1 MNKKRPS
8 RSKANFRPR
17 IFFNF
22 LAQTFTMKKII
33 LPLAFVFTS
42 MVCAQAQK
50 ATVQKLW
57 ATDTILKV
65 PESVLVDD
73 KENCIWVSNIDGAS
87 TAKDGK
93 GSISKLS
100 KSGTP
105 INLEWIT
112 GLNAPKGMAKYKQ
125 ELYVADLTELVV
137 IDIKKAV
144 IIKKIPIE
152 GSVFLNDVTVNNK
165 GAVFVSDSRTG
176 KVHRYENNVVTTE
189 VENLQ
194 GPNGLLSIEDQLL
207 ILDKGSLLSLTASG
221 AISKIMDGMDPSTDG
236 IERVAPNQYLVSCWN
251 GIVYYVIAGA
261 QKITLF
267 DTRTEK
273 INSAD
278 IGYDAKNKIIYVP
291 TFLKNSV
298 VAYQLQIQ

>member
-1 MNKKRPS
+1 
-8 RSKANFRPR
+8 
-17 IFFNF
+17 
-22 LAQTFTMKKII
+22 MKKII
-33 LPLAFVFTS
+33 LSLALA
-42 MVCAQAQK
+42 CAGLIGANAQK

-57 ATDTILKV
+57 STDTILKV

-73 KENCIWVSNIDGAS
+73 KENCLWVSNIDGAS
-87 TAKDGK
+87 NGKDGK

-100 KSGTP
+100 KTGTP
-105 INLEWIT
+105 INLEWVT

-137 IDIKKAV
+137 IDIKKGV
-144 IIKKIPIE
+144 IKNKIAIE
-152 GSVFLNDVTVNNK
+152 GSVFLNDVTVNNN

-176 KVHRYENNVVTTE
+176 KVHRYENNQVTIE

-207 ILDKGSLLSLTASG
+207 ILDRGSLLSVTPGG

-236 IERVAPNQYLVSCWN
+236 IERVAPNQYLISCWN
-251 GIVYYVIAGA
+251 GIVYYVVAGA
-261 QKITLF
+261 QKVTLF
-267 DTRTEK
+267 DTRSEK

-278 IGYDAKNKIIYVP
+278 IGYDAKKKIIYVP

>member
-1 MNKKRPS
+1 
-8 RSKANFRPR
+8 
-17 IFFNF
+17 
-22 LAQTFTMKKII
+22 MKKII
-33 LPLAFVFTS
+33 TSLAFICCTLVSTN
-42 MVCAQAQK
+42 AQK
-50 ATVQKLW
+50 VTVQKLW

-73 KENCIWVSNIDGAS
+73 KENCLWVSNIDGLANG
-87 TAKDGK
+87 KDGK

-100 KSGTP
+100 KTGMP
-105 INLEWIT
+105 IHLDWIT

-125 ELYVADLTELVV
+125 DLYVADLTELVV
-137 IDIKKAV
+137 IDIKKG
-144 IIKKIPIE
+144 IIKNKIKVE
-152 GSVFLNDVTVNNK
+152 GSVFLNDVTINK
-165 GAVFVSDSRTG
+165 NGAVFISDSRTG
-176 KVHRYENNVVTTE
+176 KVHRYENNMVTIE

-194 GPNGLLSIEDQLL
+194 GPNGLLSIDDQLL
-207 ILDKGSLLSLTASG
+207 ILDRGSLLSLTPG
-221 AISKIMDGMDPSTDG
+221 GTISKIMDGMDPSTDG
-236 IERVAPNQYLVSCWN
+236 IEKVAPNQYIVSCWN
-251 GIVYYVIAGA
+251 GIVYFVAAGA

-267 DTRTEK
+267 DTRSEK

>member
-1 MNKKRPS
+1 
-8 RSKANFRPR
+8 
-17 IFFNF
+17 
-22 LAQTFTMKKII
+22 MKKII
-33 LPLAFVFTS
+33 CSLALVWAVLMNAS
-42 MVCAQAQK
+42 AQK

-57 ATDTILKV
+57 ATDTILKI

-73 KENCIWVSNIDGAS
+73 KENCLWVSNIDGAS
-87 TAKDGK
+87 NGKDGK

-100 KSGTP
+100 KTGTP
-105 INLEWIT
+105 INLDWVT

-125 ELYVADLTELVV
+125 ELYVADLTELVI
-137 IDIKKAV
+137 IDIKKGV
-144 IIKKIPIE
+144 IKNKIKVE
-152 GSVFLNDVTVNNK
+152 GSVFLNDVTVNKN

-176 KVHRYENNVVTTE
+176 KVHRIENGIVSIE

-207 ILDKGSLLSLTASG
+207 ILDRGSLLSVTPGG

-236 IERVAPNQYLVSCWN
+236 IERVAPNQYIVSCWN
-251 GIVYYVIAGA
+251 GIVYYIVAGA

-267 DTRTEK
+267 DTRSEK

-278 IGYDAKNKIIYVP
+278 IGYDAKKKIIYVP
-291 TFLKNSV
+291 TFMKNSV

>member
-1 MNKKRPS
+1 
-8 RSKANFRPR
+8 
-17 IFFNF
+17 
-22 LAQTFTMKKII
+22 MKKIMTS
-33 LPLAFVFTS
+33 LAFVCFS
-42 MVCAQAQK
+42 LVSINAQK

-73 KENCIWVSNIDGAS
+73 KENCLWVSNIDGA
-87 TAKDGK
+87 ANGKDGK

-100 KSGTP
+100 KTGTP
-105 INLEWIT
+105 INLDWIT

-137 IDIKKAV
+137 IDIKKGV
-144 IIKKIPIE
+144 IKNKIKVE
-152 GSVFLNDVTVNNK
+152 GSVFLNDVTVNKN

-176 KVHRYENNVVTTE
+176 KVHRYENNKVTIE
-189 VENLQ
+189 AENLQ
-194 GPNGLLSIEDQLL
+194 GPNGLLSIDDQLL
-207 ILDKGSLLSLTASG
+207 ILDRGSLLSLTPG
-221 AISKIMDGMDPSTDG
+221 GTISKIMDGMDPSTDG
-236 IERVAPNQYLVSCWN
+236 IEKVAPNQYIVSCWN
-251 GIVYYVIAGA
+251 GIVYFVEAGA

-267 DTRTEK
+267 DTRSEK

>member
-1 MNKKRPS
+1 
-8 RSKANFRPR
+8 
-17 IFFNF
+17 
-22 LAQTFTMKKII
+22 MKKIMTS
-33 LPLAFVFTS
+33 LALACFSLVS
-42 MVCAQAQK
+42 INAQK

-57 ATDTILKV
+57 ATDTILKI

-73 KENCIWVSNIDGAS
+73 KENCLWVSNIDGAS
-87 TAKDGK
+87 NGKDGK

-100 KSGTP
+100 KTGAP
-105 INLEWIT
+105 ITLDWVT

-137 IDIKKAV
+137 IDIKKGV
-144 IIKKIPIE
+144 IKNKIKVE
-152 GSVFLNDVTVNNK
+152 GSVFLNDVTVNKN

-176 KVHRYENNVVTTE
+176 KVHRIENGIVSIE

-207 ILDKGSLLSLTASG
+207 ILDRGSLLSVTPGG

-236 IERVAPNQYLVSCWN
+236 IERVAPNQYIVSCWN
-251 GIVYYVIAGA
+251 GIVYYIVAGA

-267 DTRTEK
+267 DTRSEK

-291 TFLKNSV
+291 TFMKNSV

>member
-1 MNKKRPS
+1 
-8 RSKANFRPR
+8 
-17 IFFNF
+17 
-22 LAQTFTMKKII
+22 MKKVIGS
-33 LPLAFVFTS
+33 LALVIVVFVS
-42 MVCAQAQK
+42 ASAQK

-57 ATDTILKV
+57 TTDTILKI

-87 TAKDGK
+87 NGKDGK

-100 KSGTP
+100 KTGTP

-112 GLNAPKGMAKYKQ
+112 GLNAPKGMAKFKQ

-137 IDIKKAV
+137 IDIKKAT
-144 IIKKIPIE
+144 IIKRVPIE
-152 GSVFLNDVTVNNK
+152 GSVFLNDVTVNNN

-176 KVHRYENNVVTTE
+176 KVHRFENNQVTIE

-207 ILDKGSLLSLTASG
+207 ILDRGSLLSVTPGG

-236 IERVAPNQYLVSCWN
+236 IERVAPNQYLISCWN
-251 GIVYYVIAGA
+251 GIVYYVVAGA
-261 QKITLF
+261 QKVTLF
-267 DTRTEK
+267 DTRSEK

-278 IGYDAKNKIIYVP
+278 IGYDAKKKIIYVP
-291 TFLKNSV
+291 TFLKNNV

>member
-1 MNKKRPS
+1 
-8 RSKANFRPR
+8 
-17 IFFNF
+17 
-22 LAQTFTMKKII
+22 MKKIMTS
-33 LPLAFVFTS
+33 LAFVCFS
-42 MVCAQAQK
+42 LVNINAQK

-73 KENCIWVSNIDGAS
+73 KENCLWVSNIDGA
-87 TAKDGK
+87 ANGKDGK

-100 KSGTP
+100 KTGTP
-105 INLEWIT
+105 INLDLIT

-125 ELYVADLTELVV
+125 ELYVADLTELIV
-137 IDIKKAV
+137 IDIKKGV
-144 IIKKIPIE
+144 IKNKIKVE
-152 GSVFLNDVTVNNK
+152 GSVFLNDVTVNKN

-176 KVHRYENNVVTTE
+176 KVHRIENGIVSIE

-207 ILDKGSLLSLTASG
+207 ILDRGSLLSVTPGG

-236 IERVAPNQYLVSCWN
+236 IERVAPNQYIVSCWN
-251 GIVYYVIAGA
+251 GIVYFVAAGA

-267 DTRTEK
+267 DTRSEK

-298 VAYQLQIQ
+298 VAYQLQLQ

>member
-1 MNKKRPS
+1 MTS
-8 RSKANFRPR
+8 
-17 IFFNF
+17 
-22 LAQTFTMKKII
+22 LA
-33 LPLAFVFTS
+33 L
-42 MVCAQAQK
+42 VCFSLVSINAQK

-73 KENCIWVSNIDGAS
+73 KENCLWVSNIDGAS
-87 TAKDGK
+87 NGKDGK

-100 KSGTP
+100 KTGAP
-105 INLEWIT
+105 INLDWVT

-137 IDIKKAV
+137 IDIKKGV
-144 IIKKIPIE
+144 IKNKIKVE
-152 GSVFLNDVTVNNK
+152 GSVFLNDVTVNKN

-176 KVHRYENNVVTTE
+176 KVHRIENGMVSIE

-207 ILDKGSLLSLTASG
+207 ILDRGSLLSVTPGG

-236 IERVAPNQYLVSCWN
+236 IERVAPNQYIVSCWN
-251 GIVYYVIAGA
+251 GIVYFVAAGA

-267 DTRTEK
+267 DTRSEK

>member
-1 MNKKRPS
+1 
-8 RSKANFRPR
+8 
-17 IFFNF
+17 
-22 LAQTFTMKKII
+22 MKKIMTS
-33 LPLAFVFTS
+33 LALACFSIVS
-42 MVCAQAQK
+42 INAQK

-73 KENCIWVSNIDGAS
+73 KENCLWVSNIDGAS
-87 TAKDGK
+87 NGKDGK
-93 GSISKLS
+93 GGISKLS
-100 KSGTP
+100 KTGTP
-105 INLEWIT
+105 INLDWVT

-125 ELYVADLTELVV
+125 ELYVADLTELVI
-137 IDIKKAV
+137 IDIKKGV
-144 IIKKIPIE
+144 VKNKIKVE
-152 GSVFLNDVTVNNK
+152 GSVFLNDVTVNKN

-176 KVHRYENNVVTTE
+176 KVHRIENSIVSIE
-189 VENLQ
+189 IENLQ

-207 ILDKGSLLSLTASG
+207 ILDRGSLLSVTPGG

-236 IERVAPNQYLVSCWN
+236 IERVAPNQYIVSCWN
-251 GIVYYVIAGA
+251 GIVYFVAAGA

-267 DTRTEK
+267 DTRSEK

-298 VAYQLQIQ
+298 VAYQLQLQ

>member
-1 MNKKRPS
+1 
-8 RSKANFRPR
+8 
-17 IFFNF
+17 
-22 LAQTFTMKKII
+22 MKKTILSLTLII
-33 LPLAFVFTS
+33 NVFVS
-42 MVCAQAQK
+42 VSAQK

-87 TAKDGK
+87 NGKDGK

-100 KSGTP
+100 KTGTP

-137 IDIKKAV
+137 IDIKKATIV
-144 IIKKIPIE
+144 KRVPIE
-152 GSVFLNDVTVNNK
+152 GSVFLNDVTVNSK

-176 KVHRYENNVVTTE
+176 KVHRYENNTTTIE

-207 ILDKGSLLSLTASG
+207 ILDRGSLLSVTPGG

-236 IERVAPNQYLVSCWN
+236 IERVALNQYLVSCWN
-251 GIVYYVIAGA
+251 GIVYYVVAGA
-261 QKITLF
+261 QKVTLF
-267 DTRTEK
+267 DTRSEK

-278 IGYDAKNKIIYVP
+278 IGYDAKKKIIYVP
-291 TFLKNSV
+291 TFLKNNV

>member
-1 MNKKRPS
+1 
-8 RSKANFRPR
+8 
-17 IFFNF
+17 
-22 LAQTFTMKKII
+22 MKKIMTS
-33 LPLAFVFTS
+33 LAFVCFS
-42 MVCAQAQK
+42 LVNINAQK

-73 KENCIWVSNIDGAS
+73 KENCLWVSNIDGA
-87 TAKDGK
+87 ANGKDGK

-100 KSGTP
+100 KTGTP
-105 INLEWIT
+105 INLDLIT

-137 IDIKKAV
+137 IDIKKGV
-144 IIKKIPIE
+144 IKNKIKVE
-152 GSVFLNDVTVNNK
+152 GSVFLNDVTVNKN
-165 GAVFVSDSRTG
+165 GTVFVSDSRTG
-176 KVHRYENNVVTTE
+176 KVHRYENNMVTIE

-194 GPNGLLSIEDQLL
+194 GPNGLLSIDDQLL
-207 ILDKGSLLSLTASG
+207 ILDRGSLLSLTPG
-221 AISKIMDGMDPSTDG
+221 GTISKIMDGMDPSTDG
-236 IERVAPNQYLVSCWN
+236 IEKVAPNQYIVSCWN
-251 GIVYYVIAGA
+251 GIVYFVEAGA

-267 DTRTEK
+267 DTRSEK

>member
-1 MNKKRPS
+1 
-8 RSKANFRPR
+8 
-17 IFFNF
+17 
-22 LAQTFTMKKII
+22 MKKIMTS
-33 LPLAFVFTS
+33 LAFVCFS
-42 MVCAQAQK
+42 LVSINAQK

-73 KENCIWVSNIDGAS
+73 KENCLWVSNIDGA
-87 TAKDGK
+87 ANGKDGK

-100 KSGTP
+100 KTGTP
-105 INLEWIT
+105 INLDWIT

-137 IDIKKAV
+137 IDIKKGV
-144 IIKKIPIE
+144 IKNKIKVE
-152 GSVFLNDVTVNNK
+152 GSVFLNDVTVNKN

-176 KVHRYENNVVTTE
+176 KLHRYENNMVTIE

-194 GPNGLLSIEDQLL
+194 GPNGLLSIDDQLL
-207 ILDKGSLLSLTASG
+207 ILDRGSLLSLAPGGT
-221 AISKIMDGMDPSTDG
+221 ISKIMDGMDPSTDG
-236 IERVAPNQYLVSCWN
+236 IEKVAPNQYIVSCWN
-251 GIVYYVIAGA
+251 GIVYFVAAGA

-267 DTRTEK
+267 DTRSEK

>member
-1 MNKKRPS
+1 
-8 RSKANFRPR
+8 
-17 IFFNF
+17 
-22 LAQTFTMKKII
+22 MKKIMTS
-33 LPLAFVFTS
+33 LAFVCFCLVS
-42 MVCAQAQK
+42 INAQK
-50 ATVQKLW
+50 ATVLKLW
-57 ATDTILKV
+57 ATDTILKI

-73 KENCIWVSNIDGAS
+73 KENCLWVSNIDGA
-87 TAKDGK
+87 ANGKDGK

-100 KSGTP
+100 KTGTP
-105 INLEWIT
+105 INLDWIT

-137 IDIKKAV
+137 IDIKKGV
-144 IIKKIPIE
+144 IKNKIKVE
-152 GSVFLNDVTVNNK
+152 GSVFLNDVTVNKN

-176 KVHRYENNVVTTE
+176 KLHRYENNMVTIE

-194 GPNGLLSIEDQLL
+194 GPNGLLSIDDQLL
-207 ILDKGSLLSLTASG
+207 ILDRGSLLSLTPG
-221 AISKIMDGMDPSTDG
+221 GTISKIMDGMDPSTDG
-236 IERVAPNQYLVSCWN
+236 IEKVAPNQYIVSCWN
-251 GIVYYVIAGA
+251 GIVYFVAAGA

-267 DTRTEK
+267 DTRSEK

>member
-1 MNKKRPS
+1 
-8 RSKANFRPR
+8 
-17 IFFNF
+17 
-22 LAQTFTMKKII
+22 MKKII
-33 LPLAFVFTS
+33 CSLAFV
-42 MVCAQAQK
+42 CAGLMNANAQK

-73 KENCIWVSNIDGAS
+73 KENCLWVSNIDGAS
-87 TAKDGK
+87 NGKDGK

-100 KSGTP
+100 KTGVP
-105 INLEWIT
+105 INLDWVT
-112 GLNAPKGMAKYKQ
+112 GLNAPKGMGKYKQ

-137 IDIKKAV
+137 IDIKKG
-144 IIKKIPIE
+144 IIKNKIKVE
-152 GSVFLNDVTVNNK
+152 GSVFLNDVTVNKN

-176 KVHRYENNVVTTE
+176 KVHRIENGIVSIE

-207 ILDKGSLLSLTASG
+207 ILDRGSLLSVTTGG

-236 IERVAPNQYLVSCWN
+236 IERVAPNQYIISCWN
-251 GIVYYVIAGA
+251 GIVYFVAAGA

-267 DTRTEK
+267 DTRSEK

-291 TFLKNSV
+291 TFMKNSV

>member
-1 MNKKRPS
+1 
-8 RSKANFRPR
+8 
-17 IFFNF
+17 
-22 LAQTFTMKKII
+22 MKKII
-33 LPLAFVFTS
+33 CTLAFVCCTLVS
-42 MVCAQAQK
+42 INAQK
-50 ATVQKLW
+50 VTVQKLW

-73 KENCIWVSNIDGAS
+73 KENCLWVSNIDGA
-87 TAKDGK
+87 ANGKDGK
-93 GSISKLS
+93 GSISKLAKTGS
-100 KSGTP
+100 P
-105 INLEWIT
+105 INLDWVT

-137 IDIKKAV
+137 IDIKKGV
-144 IIKKIPIE
+144 IKNKIKVE
-152 GSVFLNDVTVNNK
+152 GSVFLNDVTVNKN
-165 GAVFVSDSRTG
+165 GAIFVSDSRTG
-176 KVHRYENNVVTTE
+176 KVHRYENNMVTIE

-194 GPNGLLSIEDQLL
+194 GPNGLLSIDDQLL
-207 ILDKGSLLSLTASG
+207 ILDRGSLLSLTPG
-221 AISKIMDGMDPSTDG
+221 GTISKIMDGMDPSTDG
-236 IERVAPNQYLVSCWN
+236 IEKVAPNQYIVSCWN
-251 GIVYYVIAGA
+251 GIVYFVAAGA

-267 DTRTEK
+267 DTRAEK

>member
-1 MNKKRPS
+1 
-8 RSKANFRPR
+8 
-17 IFFNF
+17 
-22 LAQTFTMKKII
+22 MKKII
-33 LPLAFVFTS
+33 CSLAL
-42 MVCAQAQK
+42 VCTVLMNATAQK
-50 ATVQKLW
+50 ATVQKIW
-57 ATDTILKV
+57 ATDTILKI

-73 KENCIWVSNIDGAS
+73 KENCLWVSNIDGAS
-87 TAKDGK
+87 NGKDGK
-93 GSISKLS
+93 GSISKIS
-100 KSGTP
+100 KTGAP
-105 INLEWIT
+105 INLDWVT

-137 IDIKKAV
+137 IDIKKGV
-144 IIKKIPIE
+144 IKNKIKVE
-152 GSVFLNDVTVNNK
+152 GSVFLNDVTVNKN

-176 KVHRYENNVVTTE
+176 KVHRIENGIVSIE

-207 ILDKGSLLSLTASG
+207 ILDRGSLLSVTPGG

-236 IERVAPNQYLVSCWN
+236 IERVAPNQYIVSCWN
-251 GIVYYVIAGA
+251 GIVYYIVAGA

-267 DTRTEK
+267 DTRSEK

-291 TFLKNSV
+291 TFMKNSV

>member
-1 MNKKRPS
+1 
-8 RSKANFRPR
+8 
-17 IFFNF
+17 
-22 LAQTFTMKKII
+22 MKKIMTS
-33 LPLAFVFTS
+33 LAFVCFS
-42 MVCAQAQK
+42 LVSINAQK

-73 KENCIWVSNIDGAS
+73 KENCLWVSNIDGA
-87 TAKDGK
+87 ANGKDGK

-100 KSGTP
+100 KTGTP
-105 INLEWIT
+105 INLDLIT

-137 IDIKKAV
+137 IDIKKG
-144 IIKKIPIE
+144 IIKNKIKVE
-152 GSVFLNDVTVNNK
+152 GSVFLNDVTVNKN
-165 GAVFVSDSRTG
+165 GTVFVSDSRTG
-176 KVHRYENNVVTTE
+176 KVHRYENNMVTIE

-194 GPNGLLSIEDQLL
+194 GPNGLLSIDDQLL
-207 ILDKGSLLSLTASG
+207 ILDRGSLLSVTPG
-221 AISKIMDGMDPSTDG
+221 GTISKIMDGMDPSTDG
-236 IERVAPNQYLVSCWN
+236 IEKVAPNQYIVSCWN
-251 GIVYYVIAGA
+251 GIVYFVEAGA

-267 DTRTEK
+267 DTRSEK

>member
-1 MNKKRPS
+1 
-8 RSKANFRPR
+8 
-17 IFFNF
+17 
-22 LAQTFTMKKII
+22 MKKIMTS
-33 LPLAFVFTS
+33 LAFVCFS
-42 MVCAQAQK
+42 LVNINAQK

-73 KENCIWVSNIDGAS
+73 KENCLWVSNIDGA
-87 TAKDGK
+87 ANGKDGK

-100 KSGTP
+100 KTGTP
-105 INLEWIT
+105 INLDWIT

-137 IDIKKAV
+137 IDIKKG
-144 IIKKIPIE
+144 IIKNKIKVE
-152 GSVFLNDVTVNNK
+152 GSVFLNDVTVNKN

-176 KVHRYENNVVTTE
+176 KVHRYENNMVTIE

-194 GPNGLLSIEDQLL
+194 GPNGLLSIDDQLL
-207 ILDKGSLLSLTASG
+207 ILDRGSLLSLTPG
-221 AISKIMDGMDPSTDG
+221 GTISKIMDGMDPSTDG
-236 IERVAPNQYLVSCWN
+236 IEKVAPNQYIVSCWN
-251 GIVYYVIAGA
+251 GIVYFVEAGA

-267 DTRTEK
+267 DTRSEK

>member
-1 MNKKRPS
+1 
-8 RSKANFRPR
+8 
-17 IFFNF
+17 
-22 LAQTFTMKKII
+22 MKKIMTS
-33 LPLAFVFTS
+33 LALACFSLVS
-42 MVCAQAQK
+42 INAQK

-57 ATDTILKV
+57 ATDTILKI

-73 KENCIWVSNIDGAS
+73 KENCLWVSNIDGAS
-87 TAKDGK
+87 NGKDGK

-100 KSGTP
+100 KTGSP
-105 INLEWIT
+105 VNLEWVT

-137 IDIKKAV
+137 IDIKKGV
-144 IIKKIPIE
+144 IKNKIKVE
-152 GSVFLNDVTVNNK
+152 GSVFLNDVTVNKN

-176 KVHRYENNVVTTE
+176 KVHRIENGIVSIE

-194 GPNGLLSIEDQLL
+194 GPNGLLSIDDQLL
-207 ILDKGSLLSLTASG
+207 ILDRGSLLSVTPGG

-236 IERVAPNQYLVSCWN
+236 IERVAPNQYIVSCWN
-251 GIVYYVIAGA
+251 GIVYYIVAGA

-267 DTRTEK
+267 DTRSEK

-278 IGYDAKNKIIYVP
+278 IGYDAKKKIIYVP
-291 TFLKNSV
+291 TFMKNSV

>member
-1 MNKKRPS
+1 
-8 RSKANFRPR
+8 
-17 IFFNF
+17 
-22 LAQTFTMKKII
+22 MKKII
-33 LPLAFVFTS
+33 ISLVFVCFS
-42 MVCAQAQK
+42 LVSINAQK
-50 ATVQKLW
+50 VTVQKLW

-65 PESVLVDD
+65 PESVLLDD
-73 KENCIWVSNIDGAS
+73 IENCLWVSNIDGAS
-87 TAKDGK
+87 GGNDGK

-100 KSGTP
+100 KTGTP
-105 INLEWIT
+105 INLDWIT

-137 IDIKKAV
+137 IDIKKGV
-144 IIKKIPIE
+144 IKNKIKVE
-152 GSVFLNDVTVNNK
+152 GSVFLNDVTVNKN
-165 GAVFVSDSRTG
+165 GAVFVSDTRTG
-176 KVHRYENNVVTTE
+176 KVHRYENNMVNIE

-194 GPNGLLSIEDQLL
+194 GPNGLLSIDDQLL
-207 ILDKGSLLSLTASG
+207 ILDRGSLLSVTPG
-221 AISKIMDGMDPSTDG
+221 GTITKIMDGMDPSTDG
-236 IERVAPNQYLVSCWN
+236 IEKVAHNQYIVSCWN
-251 GIVYYVIAGA
+251 GIVYFVTAGV

>member
-1 MNKKRPS
+1 
-8 RSKANFRPR
+8 
-17 IFFNF
+17 
-22 LAQTFTMKKII
+22 MKKII
-33 LPLAFVFTS
+33 LSLSF
-42 MVCAQAQK
+42 VCAGLISASAQK

-73 KENCIWVSNIDGAS
+73 KENCLWVSNIDGAS
-87 TAKDGK
+87 NGKDGK

-100 KSGTP
+100 KTGAP

-137 IDIKKAV
+137 IDIKKGV
-144 IIKKIPIE
+144 IKNKIAIE
-152 GSVFLNDVTVNNK
+152 GSVFLNDVTVNNN

-176 KVHRYENNVVTTE
+176 KVHRYENNQVTIE

-207 ILDKGSLLSLTASG
+207 ILDRGSLLSVTPGG

-251 GIVYYVIAGA
+251 GIVYYVVAGA
-261 QKITLF
+261 QKVILF
-267 DTRTEK
+267 DTRSEK

-278 IGYDAKNKIIYVP
+278 IGYDAKKKIIYVP
-291 TFLKNSV
+291 TFMKNSV
-298 VAYQLQIQ
+298 VAYQLQLQ

>member
-1 MNKKRPS
+1 
-8 RSKANFRPR
+8 
-17 IFFNF
+17 
-22 LAQTFTMKKII
+22 MKKTILSLALII
-33 LPLAFVFTS
+33 VVLMSVS
-42 MVCAQAQK
+42 AQK

-87 TAKDGK
+87 TGKDGK

-100 KSGTP
+100 KTGTP

-137 IDIKKAV
+137 IDIKKATIV
-144 IIKKIPIE
+144 KRVPIE
-152 GSVFLNDVTVNNK
+152 GSVFLNDVTVNKN

-176 KVHRYENNVVTTE
+176 KVHRYENNTTTIE

-207 ILDKGSLLSLTASG
+207 ILDRGSLLSVTPGG

-236 IERVAPNQYLVSCWN
+236 IERVAPNQYIVSCWN
-251 GIVYYVIAGA
+251 GIVYYVVAGA
-261 QKITLF
+261 QKVTLF
-267 DTRTEK
+267 DTRSEK

-278 IGYDAKNKIIYVP
+278 IGYDAKKKIIYVP
-291 TFLKNSV
+291 TFLKNNV

>member
-1 MNKKRPS
+1 
-8 RSKANFRPR
+8 
-17 IFFNF
+17 
-22 LAQTFTMKKII
+22 MKKVIGA
-33 LPLAFVFTS
+33 LALVIVFFVS
-42 MVCAQAQK
+42 ASAQK

-87 TAKDGK
+87 NGKDGK

-100 KSGTP
+100 KTGTP

-112 GLNAPKGMAKYKQ
+112 GLNAPKGMAKFKQ
-125 ELYVADLTELVV
+125 ELYVADLTELLV
-137 IDIKKAV
+137 IDIKKAT
-144 IIKKIPIE
+144 IIKRVPIE
-152 GSVFLNDVTVNNK
+152 GSVFLNDVTVNSK

-176 KVHRYENNVVTTE
+176 KVHRYENNTTTIE

-207 ILDKGSLLSLTASG
+207 ILDRGSLLSVTPGG

-236 IERVAPNQYLVSCWN
+236 IERVAPNQYIVSCWN
-251 GIVYYVIAGA
+251 GIVYYVVAGA
-261 QKITLF
+261 QKVTLF
-267 DTRTEK
+267 DTRSEK

-278 IGYDAKNKIIYVP
+278 IGYDAKKKIIYVP
-291 TFLKNSV
+291 TFLKNNV
-298 VAYQLQIQ
+298 VAYQLEIQ

>member
-1 MNKKRPS
+1 
-8 RSKANFRPR
+8 
-17 IFFNF
+17 
-22 LAQTFTMKKII
+22 MKKITTS
-33 LPLAFVFTS
+33 LAL
-42 MVCAQAQK
+42 VCFSLVSINAQK

-73 KENCIWVSNIDGAS
+73 KENCLWVSNIDGAS
-87 TAKDGK
+87 NGKDGK

-100 KSGTP
+100 KTGAP
-105 INLEWIT
+105 INLDWVT

-137 IDIKKAV
+137 IDIKKG
-144 IIKKIPIE
+144 IIKNKIKVE
-152 GSVFLNDVTVNNK
+152 GSVFLNDVTVNKN

-176 KVHRYENNVVTTE
+176 KVHRIENGMVSIE

-207 ILDKGSLLSLTASG
+207 ILDRGSLLSVTPGG

-236 IERVAPNQYLVSCWN
+236 IERVAPNQYIVSCWN
-251 GIVYYVIAGA
+251 GIVYFVAAGA

-267 DTRTEK
+267 DTRSEK

-291 TFLKNSV
+291 TFMKNSV

>member
-1 MNKKRPS
+1 
-8 RSKANFRPR
+8 
-17 IFFNF
+17 
-22 LAQTFTMKKII
+22 MKKIMTS
-33 LPLAFVFTS
+33 LAFVCFS
-42 MVCAQAQK
+42 LVSINAQK

-73 KENCIWVSNIDGAS
+73 KENCLWVSNIDGA
-87 TAKDGK
+87 ANGKDGK

-100 KSGTP
+100 KTGTP
-105 INLEWIT
+105 INLDWIT

-137 IDIKKAV
+137 IDIKKGV
-144 IIKKIPIE
+144 IKNKIKVE
-152 GSVFLNDVTVNNK
+152 GSVFLNDVTVNKN
-165 GAVFVSDSRTG
+165 GAVFVSDTRTG
-176 KVHRYENNVVTTE
+176 KVHRYENNMVTIE

-194 GPNGLLSIEDQLL
+194 GPNGLLSIDDQLL
-207 ILDKGSLLSLTASG
+207 ILDRGSLLFLTPG
-221 AISKIMDGMDPSTDG
+221 GTISKIMDGMDPSTDG
-236 IERVAPNQYLVSCWN
+236 IEKVAPNQYIVSCWN
-251 GIVYYVIAGA
+251 GIVYFVEVGA
-261 QKITLF
+261 QKTTLF
-267 DTRTEK
+267 DTRSEK

>member
-1 MNKKRPS
+1 
-8 RSKANFRPR
+8 
-17 IFFNF
+17 
-22 LAQTFTMKKII
+22 MKKII
-33 LPLAFVFTS
+33 CTLAFV
-42 MVCAQAQK
+42 CAGLMNASAQK

-57 ATDTILKV
+57 ATDTILKI

-73 KENCIWVSNIDGAS
+73 KENCLWVSNIDGAS
-87 TAKDGK
+87 NGKDGK

-100 KSGTP
+100 KTGSP
-105 INLEWIT
+105 VNLEWVT

-137 IDIKKAV
+137 IDIKKGV
-144 IIKKIPIE
+144 IKNKIKVE
-152 GSVFLNDVTVNNK
+152 GSVFLNDVTVNKN

-176 KVHRYENNVVTTE
+176 KVHRIENGIVSIE

-207 ILDKGSLLSLTASG
+207 ILDRGSLLSVTPGG

-236 IERVAPNQYLVSCWN
+236 IERVATNQYIVSCWN
-251 GIVYYVIAGA
+251 GIVYYIVAGA

-267 DTRTEK
+267 DTRSEK

-291 TFLKNSV
+291 TFMKNSV

>member
-1 MNKKRPS
+1 
-8 RSKANFRPR
+8 
-17 IFFNF
+17 
-22 LAQTFTMKKII
+22 MKKIMTS
-33 LPLAFVFTS
+33 LAFVCFS
-42 MVCAQAQK
+42 LVSINAQK

-73 KENCIWVSNIDGAS
+73 KENCLWVSNIDGA
-87 TAKDGK
+87 ANGKDGK

-100 KSGTP
+100 KTGTP
-105 INLEWIT
+105 INLDWIT

-137 IDIKKAV
+137 IDIKKGV
-144 IIKKIPIE
+144 IKNKIKVE
-152 GSVFLNDVTVNNK
+152 GSVFLNDVTVNKN

-176 KVHRYENNVVTTE
+176 KVHRYENNMVTIE

-194 GPNGLLSIEDQLL
+194 GPNGLLSIDDQLL
-207 ILDKGSLLSLTASG
+207 ILDRGSLLSVTPG
-221 AISKIMDGMDPSTDG
+221 GTISKIMDGMDPSTDG
-236 IERVAPNQYLVSCWN
+236 IEKVAPNQYIVSCWN
-251 GIVYYVIAGA
+251 GIVYFVEAGS

-267 DTRTEK
+267 DTRSEK

>member
-1 MNKKRPS
+1 
-8 RSKANFRPR
+8 
-17 IFFNF
+17 
-22 LAQTFTMKKII
+22 MKKTILSLALII
-33 LPLAFVFTS
+33 NVFVS
-42 MVCAQAQK
+42 VSAQK

-87 TAKDGK
+87 TGKDGK

-100 KSGTP
+100 KTGMP

-137 IDIKKAV
+137 IDIKKATIV
-144 IIKKIPIE
+144 KRVPIE
-152 GSVFLNDVTVNNK
+152 GSVFLNDVTVNKN

-176 KVHRYENNVVTTE
+176 KVHRYENNTTTIE

-207 ILDKGSLLSLTASG
+207 ILDRGSLLSVTPGG
-221 AISKIMDGMDPSTDG
+221 AISKIMDGMDPSTDA
-236 IERVAPNQYLVSCWN
+236 IERVAPNQYIVSCWN
-251 GIVYYVIAGA
+251 GIVYYIVAGA
-261 QKITLF
+261 QKVTLF
-267 DTRTEK
+267 DTRSEK

-278 IGYDAKNKIIYVP
+278 IGYDAKKKIIYVP
-291 TFLKNSV
+291 TFLKNNV

>member
-1 MNKKRPS
+1 
-8 RSKANFRPR
+8 
-17 IFFNF
+17 
-22 LAQTFTMKKII
+22 MKKIMTS
-33 LPLAFVFTS
+33 LVFVCFS
-42 MVCAQAQK
+42 LVSINAQK
-50 ATVQKLW
+50 VTVQKLW

-73 KENCIWVSNIDGAS
+73 KENCLWVSNIDGA
-87 TAKDGK
+87 ANGKDGK
-93 GSISKLS
+93 GSIIKLS
-100 KSGTP
+100 KTGTP
-105 INLEWIT
+105 INLDWVT

-137 IDIKKAV
+137 IEIKKGV
-144 IIKKIPIE
+144 IKNKIKVE
-152 GSVFLNDVTVNNK
+152 GSVFLNDVTVNKN
-165 GAVFVSDSRTG
+165 GVVFVSDSRTG
-176 KVHRYENNVVTTE
+176 KVHRIENGIVSIE

-207 ILDKGSLLSLTASG
+207 ILDRGSLLSVTPGG

-236 IERVAPNQYLVSCWN
+236 IERVAPNQYIVSCWN
-251 GIVYYVIAGA
+251 GIVYFVAAGA

-267 DTRTEK
+267 DTRSEK

-291 TFLKNSV
+291 TFMKNSV

>member
-1 MNKKRPS
+1 
-8 RSKANFRPR
+8 
-17 IFFNF
+17 
-22 LAQTFTMKKII
+22 MKKTI
-33 LPLAFVFTS
+33 LSLALVIVVLMS
-42 MVCAQAQK
+42 VSAQK

-87 TAKDGK
+87 NGKDGK

-100 KSGTP
+100 KTGTP

-125 ELYVADLTELVV
+125 ELYVADLTELIV
-137 IDIKKAV
+137 IDIKKAT
-144 IIKKIPIE
+144 IIKRVPIE
-152 GSVFLNDVTVNNK
+152 GSVFLNDVTVNIK

-176 KVHRYENNVVTTE
+176 KVHRYENNQVTIE

-207 ILDKGSLLSLTASG
+207 ILDRGSLLSVTPGG

-236 IERVAPNQYLVSCWN
+236 IERVAPNQYIVSCWN
-251 GIVYYVIAGA
+251 GIVYYVVAGA
-261 QKITLF
+261 QKVTLF
-267 DTRTEK
+267 DTRSEK

-278 IGYDAKNKIIYVP
+278 IGYDAKKKIIYVP
-291 TFLKNSV
+291 TFLKNNV
-298 VAYQLQIQ
+298 VAYQLEIQ

>member
-1 MNKKRPS
+1 
-8 RSKANFRPR
+8 
-17 IFFNF
+17 
-22 LAQTFTMKKII
+22 MKKIMTS
-33 LPLAFVFTS
+33 LAFVCFS
-42 MVCAQAQK
+42 LVNINAQK

-73 KENCIWVSNIDGAS
+73 KENCLWVSNIDGA
-87 TAKDGK
+87 ANGKDGK

-100 KSGTP
+100 KTGTP
-105 INLEWIT
+105 INLDWIT

-137 IDIKKAV
+137 IDIKKG
-144 IIKKIPIE
+144 IIKNKIKVE
-152 GSVFLNDVTVNNK
+152 GSVFLNDVTVNKN

-176 KVHRYENNVVTTE
+176 KVHRYENNMVTIE

-194 GPNGLLSIEDQLL
+194 GPNGLLSIDDQLL
-207 ILDKGSLLSLTASG
+207 ILDRGSLLSVTPG
-221 AISKIMDGMDPSTDG
+221 GTISKIMDGMDPSTDG
-236 IERVAPNQYLVSCWN
+236 IEKVAPNQYIVSCWN
-251 GIVYYVIAGA
+251 GIVYFVEAGA

-267 DTRTEK
+267 DTRSEK

>member
-1 MNKKRPS
+1 
-8 RSKANFRPR
+8 
-17 IFFNF
+17 
-22 LAQTFTMKKII
+22 MKKII
-33 LPLAFVFTS
+33 ISLAFVCCSVGTIN
-42 MVCAQAQK
+42 AQK
-50 ATVQKLW
+50 VTVQKLW

-73 KENCIWVSNIDGAS
+73 KENCLWVSNIDGAS
-87 TAKDGK
+87 NGKDGK

-100 KSGTP
+100 KTGTP
-105 INLEWIT
+105 INLDWVT

-137 IDIKKAV
+137 IDIKKGV
-144 IIKKIPIE
+144 IKNKIKVE
-152 GSVFLNDVTVNNK
+152 GSVFLNDVAVNKN

-176 KVHRYENNVVTTE
+176 KVHRYENNMVTIE

-194 GPNGLLSIEDQLL
+194 GPNGLLSIDDQLL
-207 ILDKGSLLSLTASG
+207 ILDKGSLLSLTPG
-221 AISKIMDGMDPSTDG
+221 GTISKIMDGMDPSTDG
-236 IERVAPNQYLVSCWN
+236 IEKVAPNQYIVSCWN
-251 GIVYYVIAGA
+251 GIVYFVEAGA

-267 DTRTEK
+267 DTRSEK

-278 IGYDAKNKIIYVP
+278 IGYDPKNRIIYVP

-298 VAYQLQIQ
+298 VAYQLEIQ

>member
-1 MNKKRPS
+1 
-8 RSKANFRPR
+8 
-17 IFFNF
+17 
-22 LAQTFTMKKII
+22 MKKIMTS
-33 LPLAFVFTS
+33 LALACFSLVS
-42 MVCAQAQK
+42 INAQI

-57 ATDTILKV
+57 ATDTILKI

-73 KENCIWVSNIDGAS
+73 KENCLWVSNIDGAS
-87 TAKDGK
+87 NGKDGK

-100 KSGTP
+100 KTGAAIT
-105 INLEWIT
+105 LDWVT

-137 IDIKKAV
+137 IDIKKGV
-144 IIKKIPIE
+144 IKNKIKVE
-152 GSVFLNDVTVNNK
+152 GSVFLNDVTVNKN

-176 KVHRYENNVVTTE
+176 KVHRIENGIVSIE

-194 GPNGLLSIEDQLL
+194 GPNGILSIDDQLL
-207 ILDKGSLLSLTASG
+207 ILDRGSLLSVTPGG

-236 IERVAPNQYLVSCWN
+236 IERVAPNQYIVSCWN
-251 GIVYYVIAGA
+251 GIVYYIVAGA

-267 DTRTEK
+267 DTRSEK

-278 IGYDAKNKIIYVP
+278 IGYDAKKKIIYVP
-291 TFLKNSV
+291 TFMKNSV

>member
-1 MNKKRPS
+1 MLVL
-8 RSKANFRPR
+8 
-17 IFFNF
+17 IVYLTF
-22 LAQTFTMKKII
+22 LHKSFPMKKIMTS
-33 LPLAFVFTS
+33 LAFVCFCLVS
-42 MVCAQAQK
+42 INAQK
-50 ATVQKLW
+50 ATVLKLW
-57 ATDTILKV
+57 ATDTILKI

-73 KENCIWVSNIDGAS
+73 KENCLWVSNIDGA
-87 TAKDGK
+87 ANGKDGK

-100 KSGTP
+100 KTGTP
-105 INLEWIT
+105 INLDWIT

-137 IDIKKAV
+137 IDIKKGV
-144 IIKKIPIE
+144 IKNKIKVE
-152 GSVFLNDVTVNNK
+152 GSVFLNDVTVNKN

-176 KVHRYENNVVTTE
+176 KLHRYENNMVTIE
-189 VENLQ
+189 AENLQ
-194 GPNGLLSIEDQLL
+194 GPNGLLSIDDQLL
-207 ILDKGSLLSLTASG
+207 ILDRGSLLSLTPG
-221 AISKIMDGMDPSTDG
+221 GTISKIMDGMDPSTDG
-236 IERVAPNQYLVSCWN
+236 IEKVAPNQYIVSCWN
-251 GIVYYVIAGA
+251 GIVYFVEAGA

-267 DTRTEK
+267 DTRSEK

>member
-1 MNKKRPS
+1 
-8 RSKANFRPR
+8 
-17 IFFNF
+17 
-22 LAQTFTMKKII
+22 MKKIMTS
-33 LPLAFVFTS
+33 LAFVCFS
-42 MVCAQAQK
+42 LVSINAQI

-73 KENCIWVSNIDGAS
+73 KENCLWVSNIDGA
-87 TAKDGK
+87 ANGKDGK

-100 KSGTP
+100 KTGTP
-105 INLEWIT
+105 INLDWIT

-137 IDIKKAV
+137 IDIKKGV
-144 IIKKIPIE
+144 IKNKIKVE
-152 GSVFLNDVTVNNK
+152 GSVFLNDVTVNKN

-176 KVHRYENNVVTTE
+176 KVHRYENNMVTIE

-194 GPNGLLSIEDQLL
+194 GPNGLLSIDDQLL
-207 ILDKGSLLSLTASG
+207 ILDRGSLLSVTPG
-221 AISKIMDGMDPSTDG
+221 GTISKIMDGMDPSTDG
-236 IERVAPNQYLVSCWN
+236 IEKVAPNQYIVSCWN
-251 GIVYYVIAGA
+251 GIVYFVAAGA

-267 DTRTEK
+267 DTRSEK

>member
-1 MNKKRPS
+1 
-8 RSKANFRPR
+8 
-17 IFFNF
+17 
-22 LAQTFTMKKII
+22 MKKII
-33 LPLAFVFTS
+33 ISLAFICCSVGTIN
-42 MVCAQAQK
+42 AQK
-50 ATVQKLW
+50 VTVQKLW

-73 KENCIWVSNIDGAS
+73 KENCLWVSNIDGAS
-87 TAKDGK
+87 NGKDGK

-100 KSGTP
+100 KTGTP
-105 INLEWIT
+105 IYLDWVT

-137 IDIKKAV
+137 IDIKKGV
-144 IIKKIPIE
+144 IKNKIKVE
-152 GSVFLNDVTVNNK
+152 GSVFLNDVTVNKN

-176 KVHRYENNVVTTE
+176 KVHRYENNMVTIE

-194 GPNGLLSIEDQLL
+194 GPNGLLSIDDQLL
-207 ILDKGSLLSLTASG
+207 ILDKGSLLSLTPG
-221 AISKIMDGMDPSTDG
+221 GTISKIIDGMDPSTDG
-236 IERVAPNQYLVSCWN
+236 IEKVAPNQYIVSCWN
-251 GIVYYVIAGA
+251 GIVYFVEAGA

-267 DTRTEK
+267 DTRSEK

>member
-1 MNKKRPS
+1 
-8 RSKANFRPR
+8 
-17 IFFNF
+17 
-22 LAQTFTMKKII
+22 MKKIMTS
-33 LPLAFVFTS
+33 LAFVCFS
-42 MVCAQAQK
+42 LVNINAQK

-73 KENCIWVSNIDGAS
+73 KENCLWVSNIDGA
-87 TAKDGK
+87 ANGKDGK

-100 KSGTP
+100 KTGTP
-105 INLEWIT
+105 INLDLIT

-137 IDIKKAV
+137 IDIKKGV
-144 IIKKIPIE
+144 IKNKIKVE
-152 GSVFLNDVTVNNK
+152 GSVFLNDVTVNKN
-165 GAVFVSDSRTG
+165 GTVFVSDSRTG
-176 KVHRYENNVVTTE
+176 KVHRYENNMVTIE

-194 GPNGLLSIEDQLL
+194 GPNGLLSIDDQLL
-207 ILDKGSLLSLTASG
+207 ILDRGSLLSVTPG
-221 AISKIMDGMDPSTDG
+221 GTISKIMDGMDPSTDG
-236 IERVAPNQYLVSCWN
+236 IEKVAPNQYIVSCWN
-251 GIVYYVIAGA
+251 GIVYFVEAGA

-267 DTRTEK
+267 DTRSEK